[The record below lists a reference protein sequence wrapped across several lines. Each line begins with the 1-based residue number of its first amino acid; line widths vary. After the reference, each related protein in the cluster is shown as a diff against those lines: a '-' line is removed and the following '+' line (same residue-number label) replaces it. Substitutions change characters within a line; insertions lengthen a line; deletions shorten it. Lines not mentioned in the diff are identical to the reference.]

1 MEKKKHIETIKTIK
15 KFIAEKDFEGLKKY
29 IELREQE
36 ILATQDEDESSDY
49 MDRLVEKLK

>member
-1 MEKKKHIETIKTIK
+1 MERKKHIETIKTIK

-36 ILATQDEDESSDY
+36 ILKTQDEDESSDY
-49 MDRLVEKLK
+49 LDKLVNQLK